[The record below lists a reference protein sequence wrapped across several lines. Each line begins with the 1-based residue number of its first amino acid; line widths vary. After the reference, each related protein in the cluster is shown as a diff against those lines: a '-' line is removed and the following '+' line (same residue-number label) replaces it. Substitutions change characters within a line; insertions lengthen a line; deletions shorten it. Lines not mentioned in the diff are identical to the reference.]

1 MGKVFSTA
9 PVATTKRRAIIF
21 LLLPRGVGRVKCPA
35 ARMIFT
41 FMLRDV
47 LRVIWRY
54 LRDHG
59 GDMFAQAR
67 EIDWR
72 LARAAP
78 KSARRAPCGSSA
90 YGKQGI
96 ARNSL
101 R

>member
-1 MGKVFSTA
+1 MSRCANDFHIHGFET
-9 PVATTKRRAIIF
+9 R
-21 LLLPRGVGRVKCPA
+21 
-35 ARMIFT
+35 
-41 FMLRDV
+41 

-54 LRDHG
+54 RRDHG

-72 LARAAP
+72 LARGGA
-78 KSARRAPCGSSA
+78 KIRGVVRRCGSSA

-101 R
+101 RQPAAS